1 MAGLSRKEIEHV
13 ALLARLDLTE
23 EEIERFTGQL
33 NSIFE
38 HFNQLNELD
47 TAGIEPTSHAI
58 PLGNVLREDSVTPSL
73 SPEEVLANAPETGD
87 TCFRVPRVVE

>member
-47 TAGIEPTSHAI
+47 TTGIEPTSHAI
-58 PLGNVLREDSVTPSL
+58 PLGNVLREDVVTPSL

>member
-1 MAGLSRKEIEHV
+1 VAGLSRKEIEHV

-33 NSIFE
+33 NSILE

-47 TAGIEPTSHAI
+47 TTGIEPTSHAV
-58 PLGNVLREDSVTPSL
+58 PLGNVLREDAVTPSL

>member
-1 MAGLSRKEIEHV
+1 VAGLSRKEIEHV

-47 TAGIEPTSHAI
+47 TTGIEPTSHAI
-58 PLGNVLREDSVTPSL
+58 PLGNVLREDSVKPSL